1 MSALLSSAR
10 GILRDFFHAQ
20 AVAPHHFRRQLGRCE
35 ETGAILSQDRS
46 AGLYPPAI
54 QSRKRWR
61 MKMRDAASPGFS
73 AAHALDAP
81 VRRLRFIGG
90 CLLLALPIAM
100 WIANRSAP
108 LMLGL
113 STLALLAAALLQEG
127 ARPVLRR
134 LAAGLTSPI
143 GVALTLFLLWAL
155 LSVSWSHR
163 IVPGLSMWGEL
174 ALPVLCGLALA
185 TSRQLSLKPVFY
197 RAFATMLAL
206 AALLMIVE
214 LNVGLSQRVAL
225 GLGKAVH
232 RTDVF
237 NRPVLTSLLLS
248 AAVLPALW
256 RQGGGSLG
264 DRILCLV
271 TIALVA
277 AATFL
282 SESGAAKLGLLIM
295 LAVWAIAALLP
306 RLCLAAVA
314 LGFAATML
322 TAPVIG
328 ELADRAMPAKLHQQ
342 LASSHSRARVDIWL
356 TFGDAIRVH
365 PLVGSGF
372 GATAALENH
381 PVAQQ
386 VSPAR
391 REMLAVGH
399 PHSAPIQ
406 AWAETGAVGAALLG
420 FAGLACLWRL
430 RKLAAAQLAPRL
442 ALFAATFGVA
452 SVAHGAWQG
461 WWIASIAT
469 AVALLWLER
478 SRTGTQDNQD
488 G

>member
-1 MSALLSSAR
+1 MN
-10 GILRDFFHAQ
+10 
-20 AVAPHHFRRQLGRCE
+20 
-35 ETGAILSQDRS
+35 
-46 AGLYPPAI
+46 
-54 QSRKRWR
+54 
-61 MKMRDAASPGFS
+61 MRHAASQSPAS
-73 AAHALDAP
+73 ASETHAA
-81 VRRLRFIGG
+81 RLAIVGSG
-90 CLLLALPIAM
+90 LLVAMPIAM

-113 STLALLAAALLQEG
+113 ATLALLAAAVLREG
-127 ARPVLRR
+127 APAVLRR
-134 LAAGLTSPI
+134 AAAGVASPI
-143 GVALTLFLLWAL
+143 GIALTLFLLWACV
-155 LSVSWSHR
+155 SVFWSHR
-163 IVPGLSMWGEL
+163 LAPGLSMWGEL
-174 ALPVLCGLALA
+174 ALPLLCGLLLA
-185 TSRQLSLKPVFY
+185 ASSQLPLKPGFY
-197 RAFATMLAL
+197 RAFALSLAL

-237 NRPVLTSLLLS
+237 NRPVLTSLLL
-248 AAVLPALW
+248 AAAILPSLW
-256 RQGGGSLG
+256 RQGGGAG

-271 TIALVA
+271 SFGLLA
-277 AATFL
+277 AATL
-282 SESGAAKLGLLIM
+282 ISESGAAKLGLMII
-295 LAVWAIAALLP
+295 LAVWALAALLP
-306 RLCLAAVA
+306 RLALAAVA

-322 TAPVIG
+322 TAPVVG
-328 ELADRAMPAKLHQQ
+328 ELTDKAFPEKLHQQ

-356 TFGDAIRVH
+356 TFGEAIRVH

-381 PVAQQ
+381 PVAHQ

-406 AWAETGAVGAALLG
+406 AWAETGAIGAALLG
-420 FAGLACLWRL
+420 FAGLTCLWRL
-430 RKLAAAQLAPRL
+430 RKLPAAQLAPRL
-442 ALFAATFGVA
+442 ALFAAAFGVA

-469 AVALLWLER
+469 AVALLWLEP
-478 SRTGTQDNQD
+478 SQTEAQDNRH

>member
-1 MSALLSSAR
+1 MVGGGLL
-10 GILRDFFHAQ
+10 
-20 AVAPHHFRRQLGRCE
+20 VA
-35 ETGAILSQDRS
+35 
-46 AGLYPPAI
+46 
-54 QSRKRWR
+54 
-61 MKMRDAASPGFS
+61 M
-73 AAHALDAP
+73 P
-81 VRRLRFIGG
+81 V
-90 CLLLALPIAM
+90 AM

-108 LMLGL
+108 LLLGL
-113 STLALLAAALLQEG
+113 ATLALMAAAILREG
-127 ARPVLRR
+127 APSVLRR
-134 LAAGLTSPI
+134 GVGLVTSPI
-143 GVALTLFLLWAL
+143 GIALTLFLLWAL
-155 LSVSWSHR
+155 ASVFWSHR
-163 IVPGLSMWGEL
+163 LAPGLSMWGEL
-174 ALPVLCGLALA
+174 ALPLLCGLLLVA
-185 TSRQLSLKPVFY
+185 SRQLSLNPGFY
-197 RAFATMLAL
+197 RAFAIALAL

-214 LNVGLSQRVAL
+214 LTVGLSQRVAL

-237 NRPVLTSLLLS
+237 NRPVLTSLLLA
-248 AAVLPALW
+248 AAVLPTLW
-256 RQGGGSLG
+256 RQGGGL
-264 DRILCLV
+264 DRALCLV
-271 TIALVA
+271 TLALL
-277 AATFL
+277 ATVTMM

-295 LAVWAIAALLP
+295 LAVWALAALLP
-306 RLCLAAVA
+306 RLALPAVA

-328 ELADRAMPAKLHQQ
+328 ELADKAMPAKLHQQ

-356 TFGDAIRVH
+356 TFGEAIRIH

-372 GATAALENH
+372 GATAALEKH

-406 AWAETGAVGAALLG
+406 AWAETGAVGAGLLL

-430 RKLAAAQLAPRL
+430 RRLPAAQLAPRL
-442 ALFAATFGVA
+442 ALFAATFGIA

-478 SRTGTQDNQD
+478 SRTGTQD
-488 G
+488 

>member
-1 MSALLSSAR
+1 MHVARIAMAGGALL
-10 GILRDFFHAQ
+10 
-20 AVAPHHFRRQLGRCE
+20 VA
-35 ETGAILSQDRS
+35 
-46 AGLYPPAI
+46 
-54 QSRKRWR
+54 
-61 MKMRDAASPGFS
+61 M
-73 AAHALDAP
+73 P
-81 VRRLRFIGG
+81 V
-90 CLLLALPIAM
+90 AM

-113 STLALLAAALLQEG
+113 ATLALMAAAMLREG
-127 ARPVLRR
+127 APALLRR
-134 LAAGLTSPI
+134 GVGLVASPI
-143 GVALTLFLLWAL
+143 GGALTLFLLWAL
-155 LSVSWSHR
+155 ASVFWSYR
-163 IVPGLSMWGEL
+163 LERGLAMWGEL
-174 ALPVLCGLALA
+174 ALPLLCGLLLVA
-185 TSRQLSLKPVFY
+185 SRQLSLKPGFY
-197 RAFATMLAL
+197 RAFAIALAL

-214 LNVGLSQRVAL
+214 LTVGLSQRVAL

-237 NRPVLTSLLLS
+237 NRPVLTSLLLA
-248 AAVLPALW
+248 AAVLPTLW
-256 RQGGGSLG
+256 RQGGGLNRG
-264 DRILCLV
+264 LCLV
-271 TIALVA
+271 TLALL
-277 AATFL
+277 ATVTMM

-295 LAVWAIAALLP
+295 IAVWALAALLP
-306 RLCLAAVA
+306 RLALLAVA

-328 ELADRAMPAKLHQQ
+328 ELADKAMPAKLHQQ

-356 TFGDAIRVH
+356 TFGEAIRIH

-372 GATAALENH
+372 GATAALEKH

-406 AWAETGAVGAALLG
+406 AWAETGALGAGLLF

-430 RKLAAAQLAPRL
+430 RRLPAAELAPRL
-442 ALFAATFGVA
+442 ALFAATFGIA

-478 SRTGTQDNQD
+478 SRTGTQD
-488 G
+488 